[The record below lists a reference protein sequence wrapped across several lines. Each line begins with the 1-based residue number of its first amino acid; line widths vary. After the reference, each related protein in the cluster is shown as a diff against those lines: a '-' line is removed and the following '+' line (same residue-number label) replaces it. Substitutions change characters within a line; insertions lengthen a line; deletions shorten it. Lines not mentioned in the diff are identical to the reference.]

1 MRKPEAILLQD
12 AIDPASAT
20 LANGVKCGNEFRRH
34 MRDGWQSWI
43 SFTGELMQGFLES
56 LDPAALPSG
65 SRESMWDIQSNR
77 HSLRDGTAGRRIL
90 GVSTNT
96 ITPEIMEVLI
106 DVGPDPKNEGA
117 SECKSEL
124 LRSNR
129 RTDPHFHPSFIELLQ
144 ALRKLPQ
151 DEELYKN
158 A

>member
-12 AIDPASAT
+12 ALDPASAT
-20 LANGVKCGNEFRRH
+20 LANGVKCGFDFLNH
-34 MRDGWQSWI
+34 MRADSQTWI

-56 LDPAALPSG
+56 LDPAAEG
-65 SRESMWDIQSNR
+65 MWDIQGNR
-77 HSLRDGTAGRRIL
+77 NTERRGIAGKRIL

-96 ITPEIMEVLI
+96 TTPDIMAALI
-106 DVGPDPKNEGA
+106 DYGPDPDNPGA
-117 SECKSEL
+117 KECQEVL
-124 LRSNR
+124 LRSDR
-129 RTDPHFHPSFIELLQ
+129 KTEPYFHPMFIELLQ